1 MSHLAKSISKKQLTC
16 EINIMKARLSIFG
29 VQPLTYSDEVIERL
43 FVEFI
48 SYKPSAPQD
57 GPDWNTE
64 LEKLYQNGHYY
75 SIILE
80 RNENIILPNVC
91 DFIFSAYLLCNTR
104 LNIFT
109 IVFELRS
116 KNSVETMLDTNKA
129 RQMFVSSDDDQRLSA
144 VKSATKMACEI
155 VAKMVSIDHDDVAI
169 KNDTCNVTIFICPDN
184 KEGLPVKAETCY
196 GFISSDDVE
205 RMTVCREAL
214 EISERTIILFGGR
227 VHLVA
232 SVSDNDIYV
241 IKNILL
247 NLQFM
252 WFFVPIYLKIAS
264 ILHLN
269 IVSGNTNYSV
279 DELEEKSVNL
289 SYIAQ
294 TIKLQN
300 ESEKLSYETLT
311 QRFYERIE
319 GSWGIEKSLSQ
330 FENYASFFEGFIKN
344 TREKQAR
351 KADEILNYVLA
362 ALAIFGVV
370 GFWADILHAELV
382 THDWRTFGR
391 FEHSATNSL
400 FGFTTIIFVFIGVVV
415 AVALIYYSIRLKH
428 GKRK

>member
-1 MSHLAKSISKKQLTC
+1 
-16 EINIMKARLSIFG
+16 MKARISIFG
-29 VQPLTYSDEVIERL
+29 VQPLTYSDDVRERL
-43 FVEFI
+43 FIEFI
-48 SYKPSAPQD
+48 SYKPCAPQD
-57 GPDWNTE
+57 SPDWNIE

-80 RNENIILPNVC
+80 RNESISLPDVC
-91 DFIFSAYLLCNTR
+91 DFTFTAYLFCNTR

-116 KNSVETMLDTNKA
+116 NNSVETTLDTNKA
-129 RQMFVSSDDDQRLSA
+129 RQMLVSSDDDQRLSV
-144 VKSATKMACEI
+144 VKSATEMACEI

-169 KNDTCNVTIFICPDN
+169 KNDTCNVTIFICQDN
-184 KEGLPVKAETCY
+184 KELPVKAETCY
-196 GFISSDDVE
+196 SFISSDDVE

-232 SVSDNDIYV
+232 SVSDNDIYI

-269 IVSGNTNYSV
+269 IVSGNADYSV

-289 SYIAQ
+289 SNIAQ

-311 QRFYERIE
+311 KKFYERIE
-319 GSWGIEKSLSQ
+319 GSWGIEKSIAQL
-330 FENYASFFEGFIKN
+330 ENYASFFEGFIKN

-382 THDWRTFGR
+382 TRDWRTFGR

-415 AVALIYYSIRLKH
+415 AVLLIYYSIRLKH
-428 GKRK
+428 GKRKGGAH